1 MNSSW
6 KIVAV
11 SIVFSVLISMGI
23 GYWLFGHRPVKSGY
37 IITQNIF
44 EGFKATKEVKVKF
57 NALEKKQKAV
67 LDSMA
72 TGIRFQEAKTPISD
86 KEGQKNLLR
95 SKQLYNRLAQEF
107 QGNNK
112 ADEERYSRE
121 IWQQINQYTKDFGKK
136 NGYAVIYG
144 ANGSGSIMYA
154 DTTLDIT
161 APVLLYINERYE
173 GKGN

>member
-1 MNSSW
+1 
-6 KIVAV
+6 
-11 SIVFSVLISMGI
+11 
-23 GYWLFGHRPVKSGY
+23 
-37 IITQNIF
+37 
-44 EGFKATKEVKVKF
+44 
-57 NALEKKQKAV
+57 
-67 LDSMA
+67 MA